1 KNAKK
6 NAAKLVQLN
15 EQNHEAISIPTPPLK
30 FAELLATKGIK
41 SFESRNEI
49 VRAVIEKLKE
59 EGCNKISICGKPLYR
74 LDLTFADKDPMLER
88 AQKLLN
94 RINKSPGVL
103 IVLDDV
109 WTGLDLDSNGN
120 GSTCKVIFTSRNEGE
135 CSKMGSQKTFTVNAL
150 SKEDSWALF
159 KELVGGDVV
168 IKSEIHHIAED
179 IAKQCGG
186 LPIAIMTVGKA
197 LRGKRDKYVWES
209 ALKDLRKSS
218 ASFSKVEKCIELR
231 YTLLDKRNAKDLL
244 FRCCSFP
251 EDTDIPI
258 EALLRE
264 GWGLGTLFQD
274 KYFISSSHRFHR
286 CSSHDFL
293 SDANRPE
300 ATISCKCSIIKE
312 QNKLKLYKA
321 RAGIQEVHFLPFNPT
336 DKRTA
341 LTYINQD
348 SKIYRVSKGAPE
360 KILHLAHN
368 KSDIEHR
375 VHAVIDKF
383 AERGLRSL
391 AVAYQVIDEFVTLSF
406 TIFAIFAIV
415 PDGRKESAGG
425 PWKLIGLMPL
435 FDPPRH
441 DSAETIRRALN
452 LGVNVKMI
460 TGDQLAIGKEA
471 GRCLGIGTNMYPS
484 SALFEQDKD
493 EFIAALPID
502 ELIEKADGFAS
513 VFPKHKYEIVKRL
526 QNKKPGKPADTSQFQ
541 SQLDALGLRIV
552 DIAANVG
559 LRVLVV
565 DDEPTWLRILEK
577 MLKKCSYE
585 GCVLFHSAPLDA
597 GTIFT
602 VLATLRIMLEPVRMI
617 SETLSILIQVVVSF
631 DRLNTFLLNTFLLAE
646 ELGSNKIV
654 RSVKQSSVG
663 DNNAVEIKF

>member
-1 KNAKK
+1 MKSTSIFSS
-6 NAAKLVQLN
+6 LTDFDPDLN
-15 EQNHEAISIPTPPLK
+15 QAYVISRLCFILSSPTLSLCNS
-30 FAELLATKGIK
+30 LLACVIIF
-41 SFESRNEI
+41 S
-49 VRAVIEKLKE
+49 AVV
-59 EGCNKISICGKPLYR
+59 
-74 LDLTFADKDPMLER
+74 F
-88 AQKLLN
+88 
-94 RINKSPGVL
+94 SP
-103 IVLDDV
+103 
-109 WTGLDLDSNGN
+109 
-120 GSTCKVIFTSRNEGE
+120 
-135 CSKMGSQKTFTVNAL
+135 
-150 SKEDSWALF
+150 
-159 KELVGGDVV
+159 
-168 IKSEIHHIAED
+168 
-179 IAKQCGG
+179 
-186 LPIAIMTVGKA
+186 
-197 LRGKRDKYVWES
+197 
-209 ALKDLRKSS
+209 
-218 ASFSKVEKCIELR
+218 
-231 YTLLDKRNAKDLL
+231 
-244 FRCCSFP
+244 
-251 EDTDIPI
+251 
-258 EALLRE
+258 
-264 GWGLGTLFQD
+264 
-274 KYFISSSHRFHR
+274 
-286 CSSHDFL
+286 L

-513 VFPKHKYEIVKRL
+513 NTSMRL
-526 QNKKPGKPADTSQFQ
+526 
-541 SQLDALGLRIV
+541 
-552 DIAANVG
+552 
-559 LRVLVV
+559 
-565 DDEPTWLRILEK
+565 
-577 MLKKCSYE
+577 
-585 GCVLFHSAPLDA
+585 
-597 GTIFT
+597 
-602 VLATLRIMLEPVRMI
+602 
-617 SETLSILIQVVVSF
+617 
-631 DRLNTFLLNTFLLAE
+631 
-646 ELGSNKIV
+646 
-654 RSVKQSSVG
+654 
-663 DNNAVEIKF
+663 